1 LSGIEV
7 IADSFRDLL
16 NDRPIIARCELLARS
31 YEFVRS
37 ADLSPAERE
46 ELEKMAGK
54 DISSG
59 IFRSIMNGEP
69 VFSSLPKIDTYTT
82 LNGRIFHFLHTCEY
96 GRQDFDD
103 AYRKFLQLRPGLKAL
118 MRENLAQI
126 TQDFMTEAGYDLT
139 HQELPEMTFEA
150 GPRKVRFLIATSV
163 KSLDPEQCKPGP
175 EGEQV
180 VLVSSGESLEPFV
193 QFFREHGEALSEA
206 GAQVWIA
213 NLEKGTVDPFIGYTT
228 DMDIYE
234 QFNNPRLAE
243 MVRAN
248 WTLKS

>member
-1 LSGIEV
+1 MNGIDG
-7 IADSFRDLL
+7 IAASFRDLL

-37 ADLSPAERE
+37 ADLSPAERQ
-46 ELEKMAGK
+46 ELEKTAGK

-126 TQDFMTEAGYDLT
+126 MKDFMSEAGYDLT
-139 HQELPEMTFEA
+139 QENLPEMTFEA
-150 GPRKVRFLIATSV
+150 GSRKIRALIATSV
-163 KSLDPEQCKPGP
+163 KSLDSEQCKPGS
-175 EGEQV
+175 ESELV
-180 VLVSSGESLEPFV
+180 VLVPSGESLEPFML
-193 QFFREHGEALSEA
+193 FFREHGQDLTEA

-248 WTLKS
+248 WTVKS